1 MPERPGATM
10 GAGGRLPAGGEVA
23 AGVRAGDVGRRCT
36 RGAGGPLWIGAPRAP
51 ARRSAGAPDTSDDLV
66 VLPGERA
73 LGACAGLAEPASG
86 AGEASARPGAACAGL
101 AEPASGAGEASAPPG
116 AACRGGASTFPTLG
130 SGTPGSR
137 PSPRAPTSSATA
149 HRTVSA
155 TIARAPRRNARALRP
170 LVEAKTGDF
179 DRPAVA
185 GGRWVRGVRPTA
197 GSRVGDATSPL
208 QRSSRQKVRQRL
220 QGSARSLVASGG
232 DGPRSRPATGTPPA

>member
-73 LGACAGLAEPASG
+73 L
-86 AGEASARPGAACAGL
+86 AACAGL